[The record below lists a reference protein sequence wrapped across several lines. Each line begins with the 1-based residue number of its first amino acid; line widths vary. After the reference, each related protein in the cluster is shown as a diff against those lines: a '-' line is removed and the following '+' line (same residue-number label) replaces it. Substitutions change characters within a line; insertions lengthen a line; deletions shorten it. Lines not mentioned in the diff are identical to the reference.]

1 MKRLIMI
8 NGTMGVGKSA
18 VSRCIQRLLPACA
31 LLDGDWCWNVH
42 PFFVTEESKRRVI
55 DHIVTVLRGY
65 LGCADV
71 ENIVFCWVMQRR
83 GIAESILARLPL
95 GDVKVDRFTLTA
107 SPEAVAA
114 RLRGDIAAGL
124 RDEDVIARS
133 VAYLPFYAQD
143 MGSVRLA
150 TDGMSA
156 EETAREIVR
165 SLQWEE
171 NHEA

>member
-1 MKRLIMI
+1 MKRLILI

-107 SPEAVAA
+107 SPEAVVA

>member
-8 NGTMGVGKSA
+8 NGAMGVGKSA

>member
-1 MKRLIMI
+1 MKRLILI

-31 LLDGDWCWNVH
+31 LLDGDWCWNVY
-42 PFFVTEESKRRVI
+42 PFSVTGESKRRVI

-95 GDVKVDRFTLTA
+95 GDVKVGRFTLTA

-133 VAYLPFYAQD
+133 VAYLPLYAQD
-143 MGSVRLA
+143 MGSVKLA

-156 EETAREIVR
+156 EEPAREIARIVQR
-165 SLQWEE
+165 EE
-171 NHEA
+171 KHEA

>member
-1 MKRLIMI
+1 MKRLILI

-31 LLDGDWCWNVH
+31 LLDGDWCWNVY
-42 PFFVTEESKRRVI
+42 PFSVTEESKRRVI
-55 DHIVTVLRGY
+55 DHIVTVLSGY

-83 GIAESILARLPL
+83 GIAESVLARLPL
-95 GDVKVDRFTLTA
+95 GDVKVGRFTLTA

-156 EETAREIVR
+156 EETAREIARIVQR
-165 SLQWEE
+165 EE

>member
-1 MKRLIMI
+1 MKRLILI

-31 LLDGDWCWNVH
+31 LLDGAWCWNVY
-42 PFFVTEESKRRVI
+42 PFSVTEESKRRVI
-55 DHIVTVLRGY
+55 DHIVTVLSGY

-71 ENIVFCWVMQRR
+71 ENLVFCWVMQRR
-83 GIAESILARLPL
+83 GVAESVRGLRPRGVGKGGRLW
-95 GDVKVDRFTLTA
+95 LTA
-107 SPEAVAA
+107 SPGGVAA

-133 VAYLPFYAQD
+133 VAYLPLYAQD
-143 MGSVRLA
+143 MGSVKIT
-150 TDGMSA
+150 TDGLTAS
-156 EETAREIVR
+156 EVAREIVR

-171 NHEA
+171 DHAA

>member
-1 MKRLIMI
+1 MKRLILI

-55 DHIVTVLRGY
+55 DHIVTVLSGY

-95 GDVKVDRFTLTA
+95 GDVKVGRFTLTA

-133 VAYLPFYAQD
+133 VAYLPLYAQD
-143 MGSVRLA
+143 MGSVKIT
-150 TDGMSA
+150 TDGLTSS
-156 EETAREIVR
+156 EVAREIVR

-171 NHEA
+171 DHEA

>member
-8 NGTMGVGKSA
+8 NGAMGVGKSA

-42 PFFVTEESKRRVI
+42 PFFVTEESKRRVM

-65 LGCADV
+65 LDCADV
-71 ENIVFCWVMQRR
+71 KNIVFCWVMQRR
-83 GIAESILARLPL
+83 EIAESILARLPL
-95 GDVKVDRFTLTA
+95 GDVKVSRFTLTA
-107 SPEAVAA
+107 SPETVVA

-133 VAYLPFYAQD
+133 VAYLPLYAQD
-143 MGSVRLA
+143 MGSVKLA

-156 EETAREIVR
+156 EETAREIARIVQR
-165 SLQWEE
+165 EE
-171 NHEA
+171 KHEA

>member
-1 MKRLIMI
+1 MKRLILI
-8 NGTMGVGKSA
+8 NGAMGVGKSA

-31 LLDGDWCWNVH
+31 LLDGDWCWNVY
-42 PFFVTEESKRRVI
+42 PFSVTEESKRRVI
-55 DHIVTVLRGY
+55 DHIVTVLSGY

-83 GIAESILARLPL
+83 EIAEGILARLPL
-95 GDVKVDRFTLTA
+95 GNAAVARFTLTA
-107 SPEAVAA
+107 SPETVAA

-133 VAYLPFYAQD
+133 IAYLPFYAQD
-143 MGSVRLA
+143 MGSVKLA

-156 EETAREIVR
+156 EETAREIARIVQR
-165 SLQWEE
+165 EE
-171 NHEA
+171 EHEA